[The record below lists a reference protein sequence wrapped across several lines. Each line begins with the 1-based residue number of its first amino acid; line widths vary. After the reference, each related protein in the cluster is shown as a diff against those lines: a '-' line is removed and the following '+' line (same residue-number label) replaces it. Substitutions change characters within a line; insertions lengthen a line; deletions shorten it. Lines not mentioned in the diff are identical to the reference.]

1 MKKQIG
7 TRFIWSIPIYN
18 KGGYFVNNAIDR
30 FTINSFMAE
39 QGLLHVIVLL
49 YLTQVIL
56 YDLKNCLSK
65 LLAVKLIYKSNRIG
79 STR

>member
-1 MKKQIG
+1 MG
-7 TRFIWSIPIYN
+7 GLFI
-18 KGGYFVNNAIDR
+18 
-30 FTINSFMAE
+30 
-39 QGLLHVIVLL
+39 LIVLL
-49 YLTQVIL
+49 YLIQVIL